1 MDLLSNLA
9 SLLPLKINIKRR
21 DEKIVFLN
29 KCDSYDLE
37 ICTPKLVR
45 REQSFFR
52 TDRLDSFHLRPDGS
66 IDHEV
71 Y

>member
-1 MDLLSNLA
+1 MDLLSRLV
-9 SLLPLKINIKRR
+9 SLLPIKIDIKRR
-21 DEKIVFLN
+21 DEKIIFLN

-37 ICTPKLVR
+37 ICIPKLVR

-66 IDHEV
+66 IDHGV

>member
-1 MDLLSNLA
+1 MDLLSKLVG
-9 SLLPLKINIKRR
+9 LLSIKVDIKRR

-29 KCDSYDLE
+29 KCDFYDLE
-37 ICTPKLVR
+37 ICKPKLVR

-52 TDRLDSFHLRPDGS
+52 TDRLDKFHLRPDGS
-66 IDHEV
+66 LDWDV